1 MNCSEPIPY
10 TNQAHMGIAEDTWLE
25 PVLARDKPIAADIV
39 LKADTKLDATISGVV
54 TLDGTPSAIGHG
66 IGMDK
71 SQRIAGQGIKNGE
84 LTLSRQ
90 KKNVFLCF
98 VLDFS

>member
-10 TNQAHMGIAEDTWLE
+10 TYQANMGIAEDTWLE
-25 PVLARDKPIAADIV
+25 PVLARDKPIAADVV

-54 TLDGTPSAIGHG
+54 TLDGTSSAIGHG

-71 SQRIAGQGIKNGE
+71 SQRIAG
-84 LTLSRQ
+84 
-90 KKNVFLCF
+90 
-98 VLDFS
+98 